1 MRPFSYTHTLA
12 PSSCTS
18 HSYTHTLYHTHT
30 HIYSTLYTLP
40 PPSVTPLWTRG
51 LTTGIVVN
59 IIPEMCIVNSQR
71 PRVGLMTNWQ
81 LGEGGGGV
89 SKRVTAD
96 PYSPHSP
103 PPFPPPHRHL
113 ENVVHIWH
121 SKRWRRGRGGQE
133 ISLFNACG
141 VGARNQAFPRRV
153 SSPLFLYRRNKEVWA
168 EGGGGQRGGKESW
181 CVVYMYN
188 CIYIPIVQCTY
199 GGCRQ

>member
-1 MRPFSYTHTLA
+1 
-12 PSSCTS
+12 
-18 HSYTHTLYHTHT
+18 
-30 HIYSTLYTLP
+30 
-40 PPSVTPLWTRG
+40 
-51 LTTGIVVN
+51 
-59 IIPEMCIVNSQR
+59 MCIVNSQR

-168 EGGGGQRGGKESW
+168 EGGGQRGGKESW
-181 CVVYMYN
+181 CVVSMYN
-188 CIYIPIVQCTY
+188 CIYIYQLYNVQYIWWMQAIAFPAAGRKDPHTGKEREKMMYVCSKVLKRGAKRTLELKRKEHRTMNIY
-199 GGCRQ
+199 TWDR